1 LPDLDPR
8 GYLITDQTP
17 GIDITLSLT
26 RPGGFNAMTPWRT
39 VGADVY
45 SDLEADYR
53 FKHALMAER
62 VVANANETRQKLAK
76 DGC

>member
-1 LPDLDPR
+1 
-8 GYLITDQTP
+8 
-17 GIDITLSLT
+17 LSLT

-45 SDLEADYR
+45 SDLEVDYR

-62 VVANANETRQKLAK
+62 VVANASCPHPPTNSPKPPQLI
-76 DGC
+76 